1 MICLTNGLRA
11 AAVLLFIAGRG
22 GLSQPY
28 TRRGGWPL
36 ERETG
41 Q

>member
-11 AAVLLFIAGRG
+11 AAVLLFIAGCG
-22 GLSQPY
+22 GLSQPC
-28 TRRGGWPL
+28 TRRGEWPL
-36 ERETG
+36 ETEMG